1 MLRRSSHFKGHCS
14 FCFQR
19 DLTSPH
25 AGNLRRRPADT
36 HRKDNSANVFEREDD
51 AEDAIRDAMSWGSGE
66 EHGARK
72 ASFHSW
78 MMRATF
84 SAACNAHCSCSC
96 SVVLRPAQYV
106 YRTEHMCNGTAL
118 GAPPSISIVRLRPS
132 QSYSSVLGACFG
144 HNMRESVF
152 CRCTKNLNWSMMMIR
167 SEERQASLSSENF
180 KR

>member
-84 SAACNAHCSCSC
+84 SAACNAHVVAVAPSFCS
-96 SVVLRPAQYV
+96 RPCMFTVQSICVMAPLS
-106 YRTEHMCNGTAL
+106 AL
-118 GAPPSISIVRLRPS
+118 HRASPLC
-132 QSYSSVLGACFG
+132 ACDHHKATLQF
-144 HNMRESVF
+144 
-152 CRCTKNLNWSMMMIR
+152 
-167 SEERQASLSSENF
+167 
-180 KR
+180 